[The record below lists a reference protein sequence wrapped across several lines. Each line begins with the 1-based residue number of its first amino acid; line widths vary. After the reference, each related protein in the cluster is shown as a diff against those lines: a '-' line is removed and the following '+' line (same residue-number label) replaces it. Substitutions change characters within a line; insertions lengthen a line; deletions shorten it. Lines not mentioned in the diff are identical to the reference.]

1 MAKIGIDFGTSY
13 STVSYVNP
21 RTEEAIPIRFNGKEK
36 IPTMLYFP
44 EDGGMPFVGERA
56 YAMYEACQNAQT
68 SEEAD
73 LVMSGIVTGLKR
85 NMSRDERIA
94 IPGMKSITYP
104 EAISI
109 FLKYIKEYSE
119 KNCFEGELVTDVC
132 ITYPVAFDESPFK
145 KEILREAA
153 RLAGFKVVKLL
164 KEPIAAAIGYSG
176 KQYDKRYRNQ
186 GVLIYDFGGGT
197 FDVAYVKF
205 DDIGSWVTLPPMGD
219 SDCGG
224 ENIDNALYEL
234 WDKIVLNTYGRHIS
248 EYENEAFLPVLKLDC
263 IKQKEAMSLGIF
275 QKHMLFLPP
284 CASEIVRLNP
294 LSHSQWEDL
303 ISPWIDRTV
312 MLTQQMIAKVKT
324 EQCNGLEINK
334 IILIGGSSR
343 LPQVMEK
350 LKEICEIEPTP
361 VQDIDVAV
369 ANGAAMFANQ
379 DVEVQ
384 QWFCIHC
391 GTELGTDQP
400 FCIHCGKPN
409 FKYNY
414 CFDDL

>member
-1 MAKIGIDFGTSY
+1 
-13 STVSYVNP
+13 
-21 RTEEAIPIRFNGKEK
+21 
-36 IPTMLYFP
+36 
-44 EDGGMPFVGERA
+44 
-56 YAMYEACQNAQT
+56 
-68 SEEAD
+68 
-73 LVMSGIVTGLKR
+73 
-85 NMSRDERIA
+85 
-94 IPGMKSITYP
+94 
-104 EAISI
+104 
-109 FLKYIKEYSE
+109 
-119 KNCFEGELVTDVC
+119 
-132 ITYPVAFDESPFK
+132 
-145 KEILREAA
+145 
-153 RLAGFKVVKLL
+153 
-164 KEPIAAAIGYSG
+164 
-176 KQYDKRYRNQ
+176 
-186 GVLIYDFGGGT
+186 
-197 FDVAYVKF
+197 
-205 DDIGSWVTLPPMGD
+205 
-219 SDCGG
+219 
-224 ENIDNALYEL
+224 
-234 WDKIVLNTYGRHIS
+234 
-248 EYENEAFLPVLKLDC
+248 
-263 IKQKEAMSLGIF
+263 
-275 QKHMLFLPP
+275 MLFLPP

-303 ISPWIDRTV
+303 ISPWVDRTV